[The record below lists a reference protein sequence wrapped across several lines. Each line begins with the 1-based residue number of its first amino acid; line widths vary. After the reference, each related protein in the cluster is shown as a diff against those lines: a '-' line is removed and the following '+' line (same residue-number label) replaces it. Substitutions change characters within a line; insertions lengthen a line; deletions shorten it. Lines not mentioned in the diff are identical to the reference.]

1 MSRVTLSRRSVNDHF
16 EPDDNVDPKTKR
28 QVHGHL
34 EQIDYTAYAANRR
47 VLSGTLASLEAE
59 KLQKLASATALAR
72 TRWVV
77 AGLALADV
85 EPFPTSQQIKTLAEL
100 REAYEELTEVYE
112 GLRRM
117 VERGYLAYV
126 GPEPA

>member
-1 MSRVTLSRRSVNDHF
+1 MSRVTLSRRVSSDHF
-16 EPDDNVDPKTKR
+16 EPDDDVDPKTKR
-28 QVHGHL
+28 LLHGHL
-34 EQIDYTAYAANRR
+34 EQIDYTTYAANRR
-47 VLSGTLASLEAE
+47 VLSGTLANIDTE
-59 KLQKLASATALAR
+59 KLQRLASATALAR

-77 AGLALADV
+77 AGLSLADV
-85 EPFPTSQQIKTLAEL
+85 DPFPTPQQIKTLAEL

-126 GPEPA
+126 GPEPT

>member
-117 VERGYLAYV
+117 VERGYLAYI

>member
-1 MSRVTLSRRSVNDHF
+1 MSRVTHSRRTSSDHF
-16 EPDDNVDPKTKR
+16 EPDDNVDAKTKR
-28 QVHGHL
+28 QLHGHL

-47 VLSGTLASLEAE
+47 VLSGTLAHVDAE
-59 KLQKLASATALAR
+59 KLQRLASAAALAR

-77 AGLALADV
+77 AGMSLADV
-85 EPFPTSQQIKTLAEL
+85 DAFPTPQQIKTLSEL
-100 REAYEELTEVYE
+100 REAYGELTEVYE

-117 VERGYLAYV
+117 VERGYLTYV

>member
-16 EPDDNVDPKTKR
+16 EPDDNLDPKAKR
-28 QVHGHL
+28 QLHGQL
-34 EQIDYTAYAANRR
+34 EQIDYAAYAANRR
-47 VLSGTLASLEAE
+47 VLSGTLSSLEAE
-59 KLQKLASATALAR
+59 KLQKLASAAALAR

-77 AGLALADV
+77 AGLSLADV
-85 EPFPTSQQIKTLAEL
+85 DPFPTPQQIKTLAEL

-117 VERGYLAYV
+117 VERGYLSYF

>member
-117 VERGYLAYV
+117 VERGYITYV
-126 GPEPA
+126 GPEPT

>member
-1 MSRVTLSRRSVNDHF
+1 MSRVTVSRRISSDHF
-16 EPDDNVDPKTKR
+16 EPDDDVDPKTKR

-34 EQIDYTAYAANRR
+34 EQIDYTTYAANRR
-47 VLSGTLASLEAE
+47 VLSGTLANIDAE
-59 KLQKLASATALAR
+59 KLQKLASAAALAR

-77 AGLALADV
+77 AGLSLADV
-85 EPFPTSQQIKTLAEL
+85 EPFPTPQQIRTLAEL

-117 VERGYLAYV
+117 VERGYITYV